1 MNLAIIG
8 CSYSNYYDGDCFGNT
23 YPKLIAD
30 NYSNINVYDASLG
43 GASNDSCYLR
53 LQNIEKNFGS
63 IDKIIVQ
70 LTLPYRTSIALTKK
84 AIKDYTQKAF
94 DTLENLSVAEDKKQA
109 LVEFGESLVYRTV

>member
-53 LQNIEKNFGS
+53 LQNIEKNLIYLLQE
-63 IDKIIVQ
+63 IDKLIFI
-70 LTLPYRTSIALTKK
+70 R
-84 AIKDYTQKAF
+84 
-94 DTLENLSVAEDKKQA
+94 LE
-109 LVEFGESLVYRTV
+109 LVYELNRSR